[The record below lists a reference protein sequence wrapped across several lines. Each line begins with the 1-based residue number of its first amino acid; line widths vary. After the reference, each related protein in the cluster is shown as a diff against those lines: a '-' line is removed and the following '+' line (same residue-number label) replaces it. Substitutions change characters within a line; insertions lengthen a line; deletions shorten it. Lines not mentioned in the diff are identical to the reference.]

1 MIYFI
6 YGNQYPTIK
15 SQIKKITASFLGEN
29 ETLDEFNFV
38 KIDGFNVLVQEAV
51 DECRYVSLGY
61 DKKVVSL
68 ENCYFFCK
76 PKPKNKIEPDQ
87 QYDVLEEY
95 VNSDNDEQ
103 SVLIMS
109 VVSSEIDLKN
119 PILESLKDKGKII
132 QIVDPDEK
140 NFTEYI
146 KTYCAKN
153 NIIIDKDALFEL
165 AARCDSDVAL
175 LKNNIEKL
183 SLYTDHIKYQDVT
196 KMVTRKL
203 EDNAFMLSNL
213 LIEGKNVEAVNLFKD
228 LKVDN
233 IEPVVLISQLA
244 SQFRL
249 LNQIRYLS
257 RKEHLPQEE
266 VAKQLKIKPGRVF
279 VMSKSLSLISE
290 QGILNALEELYNL
303 DSEIKSGLVDRYYAF
318 ELFLL
323 KFKRN

>member
-1 MIYFI
+1 MIYVLHSA
-6 YGNQYPTIK
+6 
-15 SQIKKITASFLGEN
+15 SQKGALKREAKQITKNALN
-29 ETLDEFNFV
+29 EINEFNYALFDAKEV
-38 KIDGFNVLVQEAV
+38 PLREI
-51 DECRYVSLGY
+51 VSACLEVPMLEN
-61 DKKVVSL
+61 KKVVVMDDA
-68 ENCYFFCK
+68 YFLTGAK
-76 PKPKNKIEPDQ
+76 GKDKINTDKDYQ
-87 QYDVLEEY
+87 VLEKYITSPISETDLIILVYSDKLDSRGKLTKLLMEKANVKAISPMKPYEWEQY
-95 VNSDNDEQ
+95 VSKTIEQ
-103 SVLIMS
+103 KNIN
-109 VVSSEIDLKN
+109 IDYL
-119 PILESLKDKGKII
+119 
-132 QIVDPDEK
+132 
-140 NFTEYI
+140 
-146 KTYCAKN
+146 AK
-153 NIIIDKDALFEL
+153 KEL
-165 AARCDSDVAL
+165 AKRTLNDRDRL
-175 LKNNIEKL
+175 LNELEKL